1 MEGLEGEMK
10 SQKRTIL
17 FVLILMCL
25 AGFSILVFSSVTA
38 VDCVARVKG
47 GAGTV
52 EDPLRIE
59 VAGNAGLTPFLDSL
73 IPFRGIPSILLSYT
87 GERFY
92 IPAINSFFMGK
103 QPLAIAIYLAFI
115 LLFVVCC
122 FWLVLRM
129 FGKRLAIV
137 DSRSKRLRR

>member
-1 MEGLEGEMK
+1 MK
-10 SQKRTIL
+10 SQKRPIL

-25 AGFSILVFSSVTA
+25 AGFSILVFTSVTA

-59 VAGNAGLTPFLDSL
+59 VVGNAGLIPLLDSL
-73 IPFRGIPSILLSYT
+73 IPFRAIPSIHLSYA

-92 IPAINSFFMGK
+92 IPAINGFFMGK
-103 QPLAIAIYLAFI
+103 QPLAIVIYLTFI
-115 LLFVVCC
+115 LLFIVYC
-122 FWLVLRM
+122 FWLALRM

>member
-1 MEGLEGEMK
+1 MEGLEGKMK

-25 AGFSILVFSSVTA
+25 AGFSILAFSSVTA
-38 VDCVARVKG
+38 VDCFARVKG

-59 VAGNAGLTPFLDSL
+59 VVGNAGLIPLLDSL
-73 IPFRGIPSILLSYT
+73 IPFSAIPSIHLSYA

-103 QPLAIAIYLAFI
+103 QPLAIVIYLTFI

>member
-1 MEGLEGEMK
+1 M
-10 SQKRTIL
+10 
-17 FVLILMCL
+17 
-25 AGFSILVFSSVTA
+25 
-38 VDCVARVKG
+38 
-47 GAGTV
+47 

-59 VAGNAGLTPFLDSL
+59 VVGNAGLTPILDSL
-73 IPFRGIPSILLSYT
+73 IPFSAIPSIHLSYA

-103 QPLAIAIYLAFI
+103 QPLAIVIYLTFI